1 MRPLFLLSLLLA
13 SVYAQQSALFVK
25 YNSTAGDIILF
36 LRGLSKGLV
45 GEDLG
50 QDLGMCFQEGSTI
63 ADEVQ
68 EAILDIEKGGLEG
81 IVNGIFKIVQIITEV
96 PQVFSDCKQVSTSA
110 VEKILAFS
118 ARFSDYNALLS
129 RISMNLLWHGTEIYS
144 DAALAG

>member
-1 MRPLFLLSLLLA
+1 MRYLFLLSLLLA

-50 QDLGMCFQEGSTI
+50 QDLGMCFQEGSAI

-68 EAILDIEKGGLEG
+68 ESI
-81 IVNGIFKIVQIITEV
+81 
-96 PQVFSDCKQVSTSA
+96 
-110 VEKILAFS
+110 
-118 ARFSDYNALLS
+118 
-129 RISMNLLWHGTEIYS
+129 
-144 DAALAG
+144 